1 MSEGTNEEKETNLL
15 KSGANW
21 NGREKNRGCERT
33 RSTERGKEEVARKE
47 RTDCREKEREK

>member
-33 RSTERGKEEVARKE
+33 RSIERLRNGRSSEERANRL
-47 RTDCREKEREK
+47 